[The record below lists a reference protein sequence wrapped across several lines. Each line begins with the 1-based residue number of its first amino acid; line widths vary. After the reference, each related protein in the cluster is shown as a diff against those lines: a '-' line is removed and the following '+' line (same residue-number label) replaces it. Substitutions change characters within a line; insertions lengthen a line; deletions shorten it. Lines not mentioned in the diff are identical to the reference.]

1 MQIKTKTVWLP
12 DCPSPRLGSTLPRE
26 SQLSRHK
33 SSSNDNLETAR
44 RPRGRDNENPVLV
57 YDGVRSTSRFVCS
70 ISARRVRIGYQSRG
84 NEQKLEQTDTGPTID
99 LRRYA
104 DREHLLLAS
113 YAMHSRD
120 SEGRIHDESDH
131 AYRGP
136 FARDRD
142 RILHSSAFRRLA
154 GKMQVFTGEMGI
166 YHRTRLTHTFEV
178 ASVAR
183 TIARVLR
190 LNEDLTEALALMHDI
205 GHPPYGHCG
214 EDVLSECMSDV
225 GGFSHNGFALVIV
238 NELEQRYSRFSGL
251 NLSRET
257 LTGQDVR
264 AHKAEAAIGRS
275 PMLEV
280 QIVDLADSITYDAHD
295 VDDALQMGLL
305 SIDEL
310 SELAVIRRA
319 LESVREKHGMIP
331 TLQLRQLLVHE
342 LIDLQVSD
350 LLTVAIDQLR
360 RAEGYS
366 TADVSESGLR
376 LDHSESLGRERSE
389 LEAFL
394 FESVYRHSRLIPVR
408 EAAGIRLCTL
418 FTILSE
424 NPNRLPLRFRQRAE
438 RMPVAKAVG
447 DYVAGMTDEFCDTQC
462 RHATGAN
469 RGPLA
474 DW

>member
-1 MQIKTKTVWLP
+1 MSLDRADAEP
-12 DCPSPRLGSTLPRE
+12 M
-26 SQLSRHK
+26 
-33 SSSNDNLETAR
+33 
-44 RPRGRDNENPVLV
+44 
-57 YDGVRSTSRFVCS
+57 
-70 ISARRVRIGYQSRG
+70 
-84 NEQKLEQTDTGPTID
+84 ID

-120 SEGRIHDESDH
+120 SEGRVHEESAH

-136 FARDRD
+136 YARDRD
-142 RILHSSAFRRLA
+142 RILHSSAFRRLS

-183 TIARVLR
+183 TMARVLR

-225 GGFSHNGFALVIV
+225 GGFSHNEFALVIV
-238 NELEQRYSRFSGL
+238 CELEQRYSRFRGL

-257 LTGQDVR
+257 LAGQDVR
-264 AHKAEAAIGRS
+264 AHKAEAAVGRS

-280 QIVDLADSITYDAHD
+280 QLVDAADSIAYDAHD

-310 SELAVIRRA
+310 AELAVVRRS
-319 LESVREKHGMIP
+319 LDQLRDKHGLLP
-331 TLQLRQLLVHE
+331 TAQLRQLLVHE

-350 LLTVAIDQLR
+350 LLQEAVEQVRPYD
-360 RAEGYS
+360 GYN
-366 TADVSESGLR
+366 TDAVSDAGLR
-376 LDHSESLGRERSE
+376 LGHSVSVSRERDE

-394 FESVYRHSRLIPVR
+394 FDAVYRHERLIPVR
-408 EAAGIRLCTL
+408 EAAGDRLRTM
-418 FTILSE
+418 FDILASA
-424 NPNRLPLRFRQRAE
+424 PSRLPLRFRKRAE
-438 RMPVAKAVG
+438 HRPLTKVVG
-447 DYVAGMTDEFCDTQC
+447 EYIAGMTDAFCDAQSKY
-462 RHATGAN
+462 AVESN
-469 RGPLA
+469 SGPLA